1 MASLVLLNLAPG
13 AHASDACSEGKRQ
26 IHTIGAFMNCLN
38 ACLGPAPAA
47 HTDIEP
53 IAIAAYV
60 EELDSEISQPS
71 VKQNLVG
78 DPPTFRLSNDRR
90 HSAVHAG
97 RLRAP
102 APKYLCYRR
111 RRSDRFAIISEQP
124 SRSWI
129 STSSNFPVRALPAVV
144 DGWCL
149 KRSAGGI
156 LRFW

>member
-1 MASLVLLNLAPG
+1 L
-13 AHASDACSEGKRQ
+13 
-26 IHTIGAFMNCLN
+26 
-38 ACLGPAPAA
+38 
-47 HTDIEP
+47 DIEP

-60 EELDSEISQPS
+60 EELDFELFQPS
-71 VKQNLVG
+71 VKQNLAAIRQLFDYLMIGGIQPSTPAGSVRG
-78 DPPTFRLSNDRR
+78 PEVPVLQNRR
-90 HSAVHAG
+90 H
-97 RLRAP
+97 
-102 APKYLCYRR
+102 
-111 RRSDRFAIISEQP
+111 RSDRFAIISEQP